1 MRSTPKELV
10 VKPVLTY
17 GVYERREAV
26 SWRPWGGIASDQQ
39 AEEEAR
45 RIEKELR
52 ELKKK
57 AKFPLKILPIS
68 LVKTYEQARNIEQAD
83 VILLYAAG
91 GNEGLLISVLTHG
104 PAIVFIRHRSGPLYL
119 WYEIIDARLIRRY
132 NDRIGQTWI
141 DYDDVVVDS
150 LDELLRKLRA
160 LYGLKNTVG
169 AKVVAVGGAS
179 GWAVGRKAAE
189 LAKLR
194 WSLDIVEVSYDELG
208 ERIKKAK
215 SDPQVV
221 EDARRRAEE
230 YLSSSDVQLKT
241 RKDFVVN
248 AFILYHVFKQL
259 LKEYDAE
266 IITINE
272 CMTTIMPIAQTTAC
286 LTLSL
291 LNDEGYLAFCESD
304 FVAIPAGILLHYISG
319 KPVFLNDPTLP
330 HQGIVTVAHCTAP
343 RKMDGKKLEPVQIVT
358 HFESDWGAAPK
369 VEFRKGQVV
378 TMLIPDFEE
387 KTWVGFR
394 GKIVETPFHPICRS
408 QAEIEIEGDWRRLLW
423 ELRGFHWIMAYGDY
437 LDELGY
443 ALKKAGM
450 NWVKI

>member
-1 MRSTPKELV
+1 MPKELV
-10 VKPVLTY
+10 IKPVLTY
-17 GVYERREAV
+17 GVYQRHEAV
-26 SWRPWGGIASDQQ
+26 SWRPWGGITSDEQ
-39 AEEEAR
+39 AEEEAQK
-45 RIEKELR
+45 IEKELL
-52 ELKKK
+52 ELKEK
-57 AKFPLKILPIS
+57 AEFPLRILPIS
-68 LVKTYEQARNIEQAD
+68 LVKSYKQARNIEMAD

-91 GNEGLLISVLTHG
+91 GDERLLISVLSRG
-104 PAIVFIRHRSGPLYL
+104 PTIVFIRHRSGPLYL

-132 NDRIGQTWI
+132 NDQIGQTWI
-141 DYDDVVVDS
+141 DYDDVVVDN
-150 LDELLRKLRA
+150 LDKLLRKLRA

-169 AKVVAVGGAS
+169 ARVVAVGGAS
-179 GWAVGRKAAE
+179 GWAIGRKAAE

-194 WSLDIVEVSYDELG
+194 WKLDIVEVSYDELS

-215 SDPQVV
+215 SDSKVV
-221 EDARRRAEE
+221 EEAQRKTKE
-230 YLSSSDVQLKT
+230 YLSSSGVQLKT
-241 RKDFVVN
+241 KEDFVVN
-248 AFILYHVFKQL
+248 AFVLYYVFKKL
-259 LKEYDAE
+259 LEEHDAE

-272 CMTTIMPIAQTTAC
+272 CMSTIMPIAKTTAC

-304 FVAIPAGILLHYISG
+304 FVAIPAGILLHYISS

-330 HQGIVTVAHCTAP
+330 HDGIVTVAHCTAP
-343 RKMDGKKLEPVQIVT
+343 RKMDGKRVEPVKVVT

-369 VEFRKGQVV
+369 VEFRKGEII

-394 GKIVETPFHPICRS
+394 GKIVETPFLPICRS

-423 ELRGFHWIMAYGDY
+423 ELKGFHWIMAYGDY

-450 NWVKI
+450 KWVKI

>member
-1 MRSTPKELV
+1 MPKELV
-10 VKPVLTY
+10 IKPVLTY
-17 GVYERREAV
+17 GVYQRHEAV
-26 SWRPWGGIASDQQ
+26 SWRPWGGITSDEQ
-39 AEEEAR
+39 AEEEAQK
-45 RIEKELR
+45 IEKELL
-52 ELKKK
+52 ELKEK
-57 AKFPLKILPIS
+57 AEFPLRILPIS
-68 LVKTYEQARNIEQAD
+68 LVKSYKQARNIEMAD
-83 VILLYAAG
+83 IILLYAAG
-91 GNEGLLISVLTHG
+91 GDERLLISVLSRG
-104 PAIVFIRHRSGPLYL
+104 PTIVFIRHRSGPLYL

-132 NDRIGQTWI
+132 NDQIGQTWI
-141 DYDDVVVDS
+141 DYDDVVVDN
-150 LDELLRKLRA
+150 LDKLLRKLRA

-169 AKVVAVGGAS
+169 ARVVAVGGAS
-179 GWAVGRKAAE
+179 GWAIGRKAAE

-194 WSLDIVEVSYDELG
+194 WKLDIVEVSYDELS

-215 SDPQVV
+215 SDSKVV
-221 EDARRRAEE
+221 EEAQRKTKE
-230 YLSSSDVQLKT
+230 YLSSSGVQLKT
-241 RKDFVVN
+241 KEDFVVN
-248 AFILYHVFKQL
+248 AFVLYYVFKKL
-259 LKEYDAE
+259 LEEHDAE

-272 CMTTIMPIAQTTAC
+272 CMSTIMPIAKTTAC

-304 FVAIPAGILLHYISG
+304 FVAIPAGILLHYISS

-330 HQGIVTVAHCTAP
+330 HDGIVTVAHCTAP
-343 RKMDGKKLEPVQIVT
+343 RKMDGKRVEPVKVVT

-369 VEFRKGQVV
+369 VEFRKGEII

-394 GKIVETPFHPICRS
+394 GKIVETPFLPICRS

-423 ELRGFHWIMAYGDY
+423 ELKGFHWIMAYGDY

-450 NWVKI
+450 KWVKI